1 MSRMIIPRLM
11 LSFSRL
17 RVSIKIKFLQL
28 KMLKLSFRQSLDR
41 LKSLPLKTRSSRL
54 QSVKLKLSMRTLIES
69 LRLKSKSS
77 NNSKLPKKNISVA

>member
-17 RVSIKIKFLQL
+17 RVSIKTKFLPPR
-28 KMLKLSFRQSLDR
+28 MLKLSFRQSLDR

-77 NNSKLPKKNISVA
+77 NNLKLPKKNISVA

>member
-11 LSFSRL
+11 LSFSRP
-17 RVSIKIKFLQL
+17 RVSIKTKFLQL

-54 QSVKLKLSMRTLIES
+54 QSVKLKLSMKTLIES
-69 LRLKSKSS
+69 
-77 NNSKLPKKNISVA
+77 